1 MALKSTIF
9 KVELGI
15 ADLDRPYY
23 GDHALTIARHPSETD
38 ERMLVRVVAFALHAD
53 AGLAFGKGL
62 STDDEPALW
71 RKDLTGAIDVWIDVG
86 LPDEKWIRKAAGR
99 ANRVFAYTYGGRAA
113 ELWWSQNRAAL
124 QRIRNLTVTDLRY
137 DSEVLA
143 RLAGRSMRLQ
153 VTVQDRQVWLTDGT
167 QSVSIALAVR
177 EAPPS
182 D

>member
-15 ADLDRPYY
+15 ADLDRPHY

-53 AGLAFGKGL
+53 AGLTFGKGL

-71 RKDLTGAIDVWIDVG
+71 RKDLTGAIDTWIDVG

-99 ANRVFAYTYGGRAA
+99 ANRVFVYAYGGRAA
-113 ELWWSQNRAAL
+113 EVWWSQNRAAL
-124 QRIRNLTVTDLRY
+124 ERIRNLAVTNLHY
-137 DSEVLA
+137 DSEALE
-143 RLAGRSMRLQ
+143 RLAARSMRLQ
-153 VTVQDRQVWLTDGT
+153 VTVQDGQVWLTDGR
-167 QSVSIALAVR
+167 QSVSIALAMLGSPGS
-177 EAPPS
+177 E
-182 D
+182 